1 MIFQDVPIG
10 KVQVRIAWGFSV
22 LLFFVNDV
30 ILVGFK
36 VKGLIKRLMNI
47 IKKYGEKILLDR
59 IGYLVLMPWFLN
71 IDILC

>member
-1 MIFQDVPIG
+1 M
-10 KVQVRIAWGFSV
+10 GF
-22 LLFFVNDV
+22 LCITFFVNDV
-30 ILVGFK
+30 ILIGFK